1 MAEQVLK
8 QPKAKRKISANAK
21 KVIVLCSMVA
31 LLVLTGV
38 LNFALN
44 SDWFGLNNA
53 TNANNNTQDGDAVA
67 TFFSTYRTSRETARA
82 EEMSYLDA
90 IIASETSSE
99 EAKATAE
106 EMRTELLNNIEA
118 ELVLEN
124 LIKAKG
130 FDDAVVTMSTEN
142 VNVII
147 NKSELEAQEV
157 SQILNIILQETD
169 YTASEV
175 VVVPYTA

>member
-1 MAEQVLK
+1 MAEQTQAVKVKK
-8 QPKAKRKISANAK
+8 QLSSKAK
-21 KVIVLCSMVA
+21 KVIILCSMVA

-44 SDWFGLNNA
+44 SDWFSKSPADGDQL
-53 TNANNNTQDGDAVA
+53 TGGDAVE

-82 EEMSYLDA
+82 EEMSYLEA
-90 IIASETSSE
+90 IIASETSAE

-106 EMRTELLNNIEA
+106 TMRENLLNDIEA
-118 ELVLEN
+118 ELVIES

-130 FDDAVVTMSTEN
+130 FDDAVVTMSTN
-142 VNVII
+142 NINVIV
-147 NKSELEAQEV
+147 NKSELESQEV
-157 SQILNIILQETD
+157 AQILSVILEETE

>member
-1 MAEQVLK
+1 MAEQTQAVKVKKHL
-8 QPKAKRKISANAK
+8 SSNAK
-21 KVIVLCSMVA
+21 KVIILCSMVA

-44 SDWFGLNNA
+44 SDWFSD
-53 TNANNNTQDGDAVA
+53 TQQTGQVSDGGAVE
-67 TFFSTYRTSRETARA
+67 TFFNTYRTSRETARA

-90 IIASETSSE
+90 IISSETSTD

-106 EMRTELLNNIEA
+106 TMKQDLLNNIEA
-118 ELVLEN
+118 ELVIES

-130 FDDAVVTMSTEN
+130 FDDAVVTMSTNN
-142 VNVII
+142 VNVIV
-147 NKSELEAQEV
+147 NKSELESQEV
-157 SQILNIILQETD
+157 AQILSVILEETE

>member
-1 MAEQVLK
+1 MAEQTQAVKVKK
-8 QPKAKRKISANAK
+8 QLSSNAK
-21 KVIVLCSMVA
+21 KVIILCSMVA
-31 LLVLTGV
+31 LLVLTGI

-44 SDWFGLNNA
+44 SDWFSKSPADGDQL
-53 TNANNNTQDGDAVA
+53 TGGDAVE

-82 EEMSYLDA
+82 EEMSYLEA
-90 IIASETSSE
+90 IIASETSTE

-106 EMRTELLNNIEA
+106 TMRENLLNNIEA
-118 ELVLEN
+118 ELVIES

-130 FDDAVVTMSTEN
+130 FDDAVVTMSTN
-142 VNVII
+142 NINVIV
-147 NKSELEAQEV
+147 NKSELESQEV
-157 SQILNIILQETD
+157 AQILSVILEETE

>member
-1 MAEQVLK
+1 MAEQTQAVKVKK
-8 QPKAKRKISANAK
+8 QLSSNAK
-21 KVIVLCSMVA
+21 KVIILCSMVA

-44 SDWFGLNNA
+44 SDWFSKSPSDGDQL
-53 TNANNNTQDGDAVA
+53 TGGDAVE

-82 EEMSYLDA
+82 EEMSYLEA
-90 IIASETSSE
+90 IIASETSTE

-106 EMRTELLNNIEA
+106 TMRENLLNNIEA
-118 ELVLEN
+118 ELVIES

-130 FDDAVVTMSTEN
+130 FDDAVVTMSTN
-142 VNVII
+142 NINVIV
-147 NKSELEAQEV
+147 NKSELESQEV
-157 SQILNIILQETD
+157 AQILSVILEETE

>member
-1 MAEQVLK
+1 MAEQTQAVKVKK
-8 QPKAKRKISANAK
+8 QLSSNAK
-21 KVIVLCSMVA
+21 KVIILCSMVA

-44 SDWFGLNNA
+44 SDWFSKTSDGGDQL
-53 TNANNNTQDGDAVA
+53 TGGDAIE

-90 IIASETSSE
+90 IIASETSTE

-106 EMRTELLNNIEA
+106 TMKEDLLNNIEA
-118 ELVLEN
+118 ELVIES

-130 FDDAVVTMSTEN
+130 FDDAVVTMSTNN
-142 VNVII
+142 VNVIV
-147 NKSELEAQEV
+147 NKSELESQEV
-157 SQILNIILQETD
+157 AQILNVILEETE

>member
-1 MAEQVLK
+1 MAEQTMKVKKL
-8 QPKAKRKISANAK
+8 SANAK

-44 SDWFGLNNA
+44 NDWFAPKTDGGDQI
-53 TNANNNTQDGDAVA
+53 TDGNTVE

-82 EEMSYLDA
+82 EEMSYLEA
-90 IIASETSSE
+90 IIASETSTE
-99 EAKATAE
+99 EAKTTAE
-106 EMRTELLNNIEA
+106 EMRTQLLSNIEA

-130 FDDAVVTMSTEN
+130 FDDAVVTMSTN
-142 VNVII
+142 NINVII

-157 SQILNIILQETD
+157 AQILNVILEETD